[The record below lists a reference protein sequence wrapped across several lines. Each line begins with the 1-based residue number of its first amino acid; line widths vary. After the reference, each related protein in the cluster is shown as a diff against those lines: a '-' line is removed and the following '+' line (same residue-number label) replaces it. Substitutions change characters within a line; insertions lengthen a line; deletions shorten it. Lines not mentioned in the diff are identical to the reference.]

1 MSLLLRYWETEG
13 MSFFPSQI
21 NEKPTVMPMRGA
33 LLKFTFPSQNKVI
46 LQKAPAS
53 WAEQGALSPPHRLAR
68 WDVGQPAALQAQR
81 TFGTCCCVLA
91 APRVAADSWAS
102 SAEPGRH
109 TAQSLQLSS
118 QVPLPDCLHISR
130 THISFGTPA
139 IHLRPSNTISILAFF
154 FFFCQRHPAGPI
166 PQTPKP
172 CFTVKK
178 WRLVLAGLHHLVFLG
193 KLSNFNTNH

>member
-21 NEKPTVMPMRGA
+21 SEKPTVMPMRGA

-53 WAEQGALSPPHRLAR
+53 WAEQCALSPPCRLAR
-68 WDVGQPAALQAQR
+68 WNVGQPAALQAQR
-81 TFGTCCCVLA
+81 IFGTCCCVLA

-102 SAEPGRH
+102 NAKPGRH

-154 FFFCQRHPAGPI
+154 FFFVRDTQQDPYHKHQSPAL
-166 PQTPKP
+166 Q
-172 CFTVKK
+172 
-178 WRLVLAGLHHLVFLG
+178 
-193 KLSNFNTNH
+193 